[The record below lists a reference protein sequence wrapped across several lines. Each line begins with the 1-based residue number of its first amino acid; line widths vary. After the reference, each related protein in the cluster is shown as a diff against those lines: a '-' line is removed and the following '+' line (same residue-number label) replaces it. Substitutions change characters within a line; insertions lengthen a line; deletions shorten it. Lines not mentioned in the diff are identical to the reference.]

1 MVLKYNE
8 PAEAKMCPV
17 RWRLYP
23 FKGEEQL
30 EIVYIHRQSAFLIG
44 RDDRV
49 RMHALSFARDV

>member
-1 MVLKYNE
+1 
-8 PAEAKMCPV
+8 MCPV